1 MPGKAILTRR
11 AEGASMQSGIVYTI
25 KELPPDER
33 PRERLI
39 KYGAANLSEAELL
52 AIIIRVGTAKENVVE
67 LSRRILREHSLR
79 DICQLSIG
87 ELKRFE
93 GINDVKACQILAC
106 AELAS
111 RIYSSRACEKSQI
124 GTSREVYSMI
134 YPELRFTKKENFFC
148 LYLDTRNSLIKK
160 ELVSVGNL
168 NTSVI
173 HPREIFRSAIRESA
187 NSVIMVHNHPSGNP
201 EPSGDDI
208 EITKLMVSA
217 GKLMG
222 IPVLDHVV
230 IGENGYVSMAD
241 RNLVKF

>member
-1 MPGKAILTRR
+1 MHQGLVYAIKDLP
-11 AEGASMQSGIVYTI
+11 SG
-25 KELPPDER
+25 ER
-33 PRERLI
+33 PRERLM
-39 KYGAANLSEAELL
+39 KYGPASLSEAELL
-52 AIIIRVGTAKENVVE
+52 AIILRVGTYQENVVE
-67 LSRRILREHSLR
+67 LSKRILMEHSLK
-79 DICQLSIG
+79 DLCQLGIG
-87 ELKRFE
+87 ELKRFR
-93 GINDVKACQILAC
+93 GINDAKACQIQAC

-111 RIYSSRACEKSQI
+111 RIYASRAEPKATIES
-124 GTSREVYSMI
+124 SKDVHELI

-187 NSVIMVHNHPSGNP
+187 NSVIMAHNHPSGNP
-201 EPSGDDI
+201 EPSRDDI
-208 EITKLMVSA
+208 EITKLMISA

-222 IPVLDHVV
+222 IHVLDHVV
-230 IGENGYVSMAD
+230 IGEAGYVSMAD

>member
-1 MPGKAILTRR
+1 MH
-11 AEGASMQSGIVYTI
+11 QGIVYAI
-25 KELPPDER
+25 KDLPADER

-39 KYGAANLSEAELL
+39 KYGASSLSEAELL
-52 AIIIRVGTAKENVVE
+52 AIILRVGTIQENVVD
-67 LSRRILREHSLR
+67 LSKHILREHSLR
-79 DICQLSIG
+79 DLCQLSIG
-87 ELKRFE
+87 ELKRFR
-93 GINDVKACQILAC
+93 GINDAKACQIQAC
-106 AELAS
+106 AELAT
-111 RIYSSRACEKSQI
+111 RIYSSSAAQKSQI
-124 GTSREVYSMI
+124 DTSKDVYGLI

-173 HPREIFRSAIRESA
+173 HPREIFRSAIKESA

-201 EPSGDDI
+201 EPSSDDL
-208 EITKLMVSA
+208 EITKLLINA

-222 IPVLDHVV
+222 IHVIDHVV
-230 IGENGYVSMAD
+230 IGEGGYVSMAD